1 MNSTDHLD
9 IIRQML
15 AEAERLQTHEAFN
28 SPDNRY
34 KGMQK
39 LMRTLIAHGL
49 SDIMKHGFHGKEA
62 CKHAVQTVWGYIY
75 APD

>member
-1 MNSTDHLD
+1 MSINRKDIGSRFHTD
-9 IIRQML
+9 
-15 AEAERLQTHEAFN
+15 AETLQTHEAFN
-28 SPDNRY
+28 IPCNRY
-34 KGMQK
+34 KTMQK

-62 CKHAVQTVWGYIY
+62 RKHAVQTVWGYIY